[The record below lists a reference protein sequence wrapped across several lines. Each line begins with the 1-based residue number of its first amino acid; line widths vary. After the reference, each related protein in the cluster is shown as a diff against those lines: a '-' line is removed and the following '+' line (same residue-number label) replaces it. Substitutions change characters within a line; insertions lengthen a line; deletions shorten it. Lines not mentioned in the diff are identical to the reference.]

1 MDTQNLRTMCL
12 RELMNDVVGKI
23 FCSICVA
30 VTLEPELTWH
40 VCSLSNV
47 AWMIVM
53 TSGSNTWACYSS
65 NRHYGVVLLWHLNTL
80 IWRFPVFWWNLY
92 LLYYKLVHFTCG
104 HQLHLEPRLFQ
115 NAQLCDFKSLYS
127 LDAVT
132 AESCFSLERLVYM
145 YYSCCEFSAVEYFIP
160 MWRRKDNFTYTVY
173 VTYFLL

>member
-12 RELMNDVVGKI
+12 RELMNDVGGKI

-80 IWRFPVFWWNLY
+80 IWRSPVFWWNLLPA
-92 LLYYKLVHFTCG
+92 LLQISTF
-104 HQLHLEPRLFQ
+104 HLWPPTSPWTKTFSKRSTLWFQISVFFRRCHCRVMLF
-115 NAQLCDFKSLYS
+115 FGE
-127 LDAVT
+127 VG
-132 AESCFSLERLVYM
+132 
-145 YYSCCEFSAVEYFIP
+145 I
-160 MWRRKDNFTYTVY
+160 Y
-173 VTYFLL
+173 VLFLLWVQCRGIFYFYVEEEG